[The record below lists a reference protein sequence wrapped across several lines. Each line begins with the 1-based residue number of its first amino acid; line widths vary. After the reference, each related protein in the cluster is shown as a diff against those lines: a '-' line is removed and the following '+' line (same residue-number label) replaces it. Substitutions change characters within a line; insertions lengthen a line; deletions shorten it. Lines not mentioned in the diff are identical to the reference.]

1 MYIFFKGVDYFGYTK
16 RRVEKTSGTIAIIKF
31 TYILLFTNQANARYN
46 KPQTTNNK
54 IVTKQN
60 SNYD

>member
-46 KPQTTNNK
+46 KPQTTNHK
-54 IVTKQN
+54 
-60 SNYD
+60 